1 MFTSLQSFEYIK
13 TTLELTKVQEAEE
26 AAKVLRH
33 IPVALMF
40 GRDSSIPESD
50 SALRDE
56 AQGLAE
62 R

>member
-13 TTLELTKVQEAEE
+13 TTLELTKISEGEDGP
-26 AAKVLRH
+26 KVLGN
-33 IPVALMF
+33 IPVTLMF

-56 AQGLAE
+56 VQGLAE